1 MKFDSIQLVSKD
13 NQVFT
18 VNARSIILSS
28 LIQDMIE
35 ENEDEMPRIPV
46 PNVEGKTLEKVIEYC
61 NYHYDKPI
69 EEIEKPLKGDV
80 NDYICEW
87 DKKFLEME
95 QHVLID
101 VIMASNYLNIKS
113 LLDLTCA
120 KIASMI
126 RGKSPQQI
134 RDIFGIEN
142 DFTKEEEEQ
151 VIEENKWLEA

>member
-142 DFTKEEEEQ
+142 DFTKE
-151 VIEENKWLEA
+151 